1 MIGGSYRGTE
11 ISGGVARQKPLGT
24 GQPSVWTTSSSGV
37 TGIAALYTAAGA
49 NLADGDIGII
59 DTGGSP
65 VTFRYTESVKN
76 WMRTHPFSTSNAAL
90 FVEDAKSN
98 GFRQQDATT
107 NGWDDGGTAHSYS
120 DPDNI
125 MAASGSA
132 AYLQTDDLPFTM
144 TEVGFILL
152 HNMKVATGASAEPIF
167 DLRRDD
173 GASPWPNLRLRVNGG
188 LWQIQRSAGTA
199 STGVAYALNTD
210 FCFEIYYNYATGRC
224 WVYNDYS
231 ATPTG
236 IANTGIILPTTTGA
250 RSGLLLQNPD
260 GVLSVEAAAFGH
272 MRTQL

>member
-1 MIGGSYRGTE
+1 MLQNPGTI
-11 ISGGVARQKPLGT
+11 ISGGVARQISGGT
-24 GQPSVWTTSSSGV
+24 GQPSVWTTSSAGV
-37 TGIAALYTAAGA
+37 AGRDALYTAAGA

-107 NGWDDGGTAHSYS
+107 NGWGDGGTAHSYS

-132 AYLQTDDLPFTM
+132 SYLQTDDLPFTM

-152 HNMKVATGASAEPIF
+152 HNMKIATGATAAPIF

-173 GASPWPNLRLRVNGG
+173 GASPWPNLRLRENGG

-199 STGVAYALNTD
+199 STGIAYAQNTD

-236 IANTGIILPTTTGA
+236 IADTSIILPTTTGT